1 MKFLEPMIVAFSMY
15 SKIPMP
21 RIEWNKENMKYT
33 MCFFPLIGVVTGV
46 LIYLAGMFLDG
57 NIFPKVNSGR
67 LMFAAVMTLIPVFV
81 SGGIHLDGFMDTT
94 DARSSYGDREKKL
107 AILKDSHVGAF
118 AVIGCSFYLILSAG
132 AWSEIDAKG
141 IVVMAMAFV
150 LERAFSGLAAVN
162 FKGARKD
169 GMLTAFREPA
179 RKRTVTVVLAAEAVI
194 SAIVMCYL
202 WLPVGLLCSLGA
214 VLTFVYYYK
223 MAMKEFGGTTGDLA
237 GWFLQTCE
245 LVMLMLTVVGKM
257 ILA

>member
-1 MKFLEPMIVAFSMY
+1 MAV
-15 SKIPMP
+15 
-21 RIEWNKENMKYT
+21 
-33 MCFFPLIGVVTGV
+33 PLLVT
-46 LIYLAGMFLDG
+46 
-57 NIFPKVNSGR
+57 
-67 LMFAAVMTLIPVFV
+67 
-81 SGGIHLDGFMDTT
+81 GGIHLDGFMDTT
-94 DARSSYGDREKKL
+94 DARSSYGDRDKKL

-245 LVMLMLTVVGKM
+245 LVMLMLTVVGKI

>member
-1 MKFLEPMIVAFSMY
+1 MQSLIIAFAMY

-21 RIEWNKENMKYT
+21 RADWNDKNMRYAF
-33 MCFFPLIGVVTGV
+33 CWFPVIGLVIG
-46 LIYLAGMFLDG
+46 LAG
-57 NIFPKVNSGR
+57 
-67 LMFAAVMTLIPVFV
+67 PVFRGV
-81 SGGIHLDGFMDTT
+81 CLMAVPLLVTGGIHLDGFMDTT

-118 AVIGCSFYLILSAG
+118 AVIGCGVYLILSAG
-132 AWSEIDAKG
+132 AWSEIDVQG
-141 IVVMAMAFV
+141 IGVMAMAFV

-179 RKRTVTVVLAAEAVI
+179 RKRTVTVVLAAEAAV
-194 SAIVMCYL
+194 SAAVMCYL
-202 WLPVGLLCSLGA
+202 WFQVGLLCSLGA

-237 GWFLQTCE
+237 GWFLQSCE
-245 LVMLMLTVVGKM
+245 LVMLLLIVVGKY
-257 ILA
+257 ILT